1 MKPIMPVMS
10 ACQPGRM
17 TKNKIKRITIDFLLI
32 LIYCKK

>member
-1 MKPIMPVMS
+1 MKLYN
-10 ACQPGRM
+10 ACDVGVPGRM